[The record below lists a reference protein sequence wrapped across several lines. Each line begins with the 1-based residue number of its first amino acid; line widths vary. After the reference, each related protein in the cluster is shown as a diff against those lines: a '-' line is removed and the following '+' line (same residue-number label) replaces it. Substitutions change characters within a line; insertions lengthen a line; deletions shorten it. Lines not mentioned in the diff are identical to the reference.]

1 MAFVMLQ
8 AFDRHIK
15 SIKKCI
21 FSTILKKW
29 ILRHFNTGGRRTD
42 ASTGVSS
49 LLPRNF
55 ESEVTKILGHS

>member
-42 ASTGVSS
+42 VDVVEGRKARLQG
-49 LLPRNF
+49 
-55 ESEVTKILGHS
+55 GG